1 MGKTRQRRATQIQ
14 EKNVG
19 CTWGL
24 IRMFYSRRDPK
35 LILDRKQGN
44 RRHSFSGFPGRGHL
58 RRKSRDFEEID
69 EDRDNMEECSTT
81 KSTVKR
87 LMEGELSKQKQPK
100 KIPNDEVQRILADL
114 GHDACLDKST
124 TQNSKPEGITNPKAD
139 ISIASSSASL
149 DPSGSKSM
157 KHAEEDNIELALSD
171 FLGEVALSDFMGEV
185 YKYHDEGAD
194 DCMSNS
200 ELCPEL
206 KSLIDTNLDE
216 FSNPLCD
223 LAYKKILVSEGRE
236 LVDNKHL
243 HNRYVGNRLETK
255 RMTERSN
262 IIEDT
267 KSSNQH
273 ELVIKTKNKE
283 SKNIFFWKKDKSS
296 RQHTPERSS
305 QPVNKIVILKPNPK
319 AGFGPIVATASTQ
332 APGYRAAECSTF
344 SVKEVRRRFRIVTG
358 ENRKGRPSVNEDE
371 VQGDPCRPR
380 HSVFT
385 IKKDSRQVPPAT
397 AKNDVKHSDS
407 SMQKQINGELA
418 VINSDISTSKDASI
432 FYAEA
437 KKHLTEILKDKSHTD
452 KYPSPTVQISRS
464 LVRMLSL
471 PQCTTSSST
480 GSTPRVKH
488 CIELSP
494 EDKDICAVHKA
505 EREESANGR
514 KESEEN
520 PESVECEAS
529 DQQADQERHYNEE
542 ATKHGVELDV
552 MCIEE
557 IDKPDHSETIHSAQ
571 CIPAEQHIY
580 NSPLDMMEGA
590 NGSKE
595 HDEMFPGSPENVI
608 ENREHQDPET
618 PIPSTSLELI
628 SQEENHEKQEQPSP
642 VSVLEPLF
650 HEDANSPDN
659 KSTIKCDLRQDV
671 LRPQYYLDARSDQEI
686 FWEDRDARLGYIKA
700 VLELSELY
708 THKNPE
714 IWNLE
719 DELISTC
726 VFEELHQ
733 HNQTDDVKLFFDCVC
748 QAITVVQGTHFRNTP
763 CLPFLTRNIKAPP
776 TGHNLV
782 SEINKHIEGH
792 LCYQF
797 PSTLDHLVDKDLEEC
812 SWMDLRPE
820 SRDVAVDIWE
830 FLLDELLEDVS
841 YDLLI

>member
-1 MGKTRQRRATQIQ
+1 
-14 EKNVG
+14 
-19 CTWGL
+19 
-24 IRMFYSRRDPK
+24 
-35 LILDRKQGN
+35 
-44 RRHSFSGFPGRGHL
+44 
-58 RRKSRDFEEID
+58 
-69 EDRDNMEECSTT
+69 
-81 KSTVKR
+81 
-87 LMEGELSKQKQPK
+87 MEGELSKHKQSK

-114 GHDACLDKST
+114 GHDVCLDKST
-124 TQNSKPEGITNPKAD
+124 TQNSKPEDITNPKAD
-139 ISIASSSASL
+139 ISITSSSTSL
-149 DPSGSKSM
+149 DPSGSKCM
-157 KHAEEDNIELALSD
+157 NYAEGDNVELALSD

-305 QPVNKIVILKPNPK
+305 QPVNKIVILKPNLK

-358 ENRKGRPSVNEDE
+358 ENKKGRPSVNEDE
-371 VQGDPCRPR
+371 VQGDPCRPK

-385 IKKDSRQVPPAT
+385 IKKDSRQVPTAT

-407 SMQKQINGELA
+407 SMQKQINDELA

-471 PQCTTSSST
+471 PQCTTSSSP
-480 GSTPRVKH
+480 GSPPRVKH
-488 CIELSP
+488 CIELSR

-520 PESVECEAS
+520 LGSVECEAL
-529 DQQADQERHYNEE
+529 DQQADKEKHDDEE
-542 ATKHGVELDV
+542 ATKHG
-552 MCIEE
+552 
-557 IDKPDHSETIHSAQ
+557 
-571 CIPAEQHIY
+571 
-580 NSPLDMMEGA
+580 
-590 NGSKE
+590 
-595 HDEMFPGSPENVI
+595 
-608 ENREHQDPET
+608 
-618 PIPSTSLELI
+618 
-628 SQEENHEKQEQPSP
+628 
-642 VSVLEPLF
+642 
-650 HEDANSPDN
+650 
-659 KSTIKCDLRQDV
+659 
-671 LRPQYYLDARSDQEI
+671 
-686 FWEDRDARLGYIKA
+686 
-700 VLELSELY
+700 
-708 THKNPE
+708 
-714 IWNLE
+714 
-719 DELISTC
+719 
-726 VFEELHQ
+726 
-733 HNQTDDVKLFFDCVC
+733 
-748 QAITVVQGTHFRNTP
+748 
-763 CLPFLTRNIKAPP
+763 
-776 TGHNLV
+776 
-782 SEINKHIEGH
+782 
-792 LCYQF
+792 
-797 PSTLDHLVDKDLEEC
+797 
-812 SWMDLRPE
+812 
-820 SRDVAVDIWE
+820 
-830 FLLDELLEDVS
+830 
-841 YDLLI
+841 